1 MTDGALTAEEI
12 LVAAED
18 ALRRFGPEKANV
30 VDVARALGVSHGTV
44 YRHFASK
51 AALRDAVMH
60 RWLARI
66 SDPLAAIAASDVA
79 PPLRL
84 REWFTTLRRLKRAK
98 AGDEPELFAT
108 YNALA
113 SDARDVVGAHVAEAD
128 GAGRPHPA
136 RRRERGRLRGCGPRA
151 HGDRARHGDPALP
164 SPRACRRLGHAR
176 ERRRVRGRVVAP
188 RTRAAPLAWSNARAG
203 QGNAVRVLRVG
214 SRRPVLLSVDER
226 IQRAQ

>member
-1 MTDGALTAEEI
+1 VTDGALTAEEI

-18 ALRRFGPEKANV
+18 VLRRFGPEKANV

-51 AALRDAVMH
+51 AELRDAVMH

-66 SDPLAAIAASDVA
+66 ADPLAAIAASDVA

-113 SDARDVVGAHVAEAD
+113 SDARDVVGAHVAELTAQVARILRDGVSAGVFTVAD
-128 GAGRPHPA
+128 PELTAAAIVSATQRFHHPVHAGDWGTPENDAAFEAVWSLLERALRP
-136 RRRERGRLRGCGPRA
+136 GP
-151 HGDRARHGDPALP
+151 G
-164 SPRACRRLGHAR
+164 
-176 ERRRVRGRVVAP
+176 
-188 RTRAAPLAWSNARAG
+188 
-203 QGNAVRVLRVG
+203 
-214 SRRPVLLSVDER
+214 
-226 IQRAQ
+226 